1 MRKTC
6 SIAFKRG
13 GDFLLNCALVDNGLP
28 VPITGWQVDCWL
40 RGKDGKLVQ
49 RLVFDLVNADA
60 GQYRLTAP
68 PVQTSIWPVGDLD
81 GDIRYLD
88 GAGRVMHTAT
98 FSVDVLPAITT
109 PPLTP

>member
-1 MRKTC
+1 MHKAC
-6 SIAFKRG
+6 FIAFKRG
-13 GDFLLNCALVDNGLP
+13 GDFLLNCALVHNGLA

-68 PVQTSIWPVGDLD
+68 STQTALWPVGELD

-88 GAGRVMHTAT
+88 ASGRVMHTAT
-98 FSVDVLPAITT
+98 FTVQVLATITT
-109 PPLTP
+109 PTP